1 MHQAGIPPALAPEG
15 QVLAS
20 RGYLLGWESVN
31 IIPNNWILS
40 LLRLG
45 PCLLLCFPRKLQEGS
60 QVMLSSLFC
69 LPHTEEAVPLLPGLF
84 FVSYWE
90 LQVKELLCPH
100 SLTSKIKSWVMIT
113 PMVFLPVQQEQRSS
127 SWTTWL
133 TLIISIPHTL
143 LPPVLCLIVI
153 KPQKSRIASNIHL
166 LGGRELREKE
176 MKEFPGK
183 HGSMCSHHFLEP
195 FFGQKFI

>member
-1 MHQAGIPPALAPEG
+1 MHQAGIPPALVPEG

-20 RGYLLGWESVN
+20 RGYLLGWDSVN

-84 FVSYWE
+84 FVSCWE

-113 PMVFLPVQQEQRSS
+113 PMVFYQYNKKIEFLNYLINFNYQYSTYTSPSS
-127 SWTTWL
+127 IVPNSNQTTK
-133 TLIISIPHTL
+133 
-143 LPPVLCLIVI
+143 I
-153 KPQKSRIASNIHL
+153 KN
-166 LGGRELREKE
+166 
-176 MKEFPGK
+176 
-183 HGSMCSHHFLEP
+183 C
-195 FFGQKFI
+195 